1 MTASKISKAK
11 AKLLVEHPYFGN
23 LASRLEL
30 RESQNIQAF
39 ISDGVVFQYNSN
51 YIEALS
57 DDELGFALS
66 NGALHAA
73 LAHENRR
80 NERMSWLWQLAT
92 DYAINA
98 MLVENGMSEPR
109 YINYNPRFDGM
120 YSEEIYAVLKS
131 EIKNKEYDDEKVNGE
146 AREAA
151 LGYESNNTGFN
162 EENRRKQQQMHS
174 PNQED
179 AKNQNRPKMEVDNV
193 TKEEQWQQH
202 LDKATQQ
209 ALESDALPS
218 GIERFVDIKSMAKVD
233 WRHELHNAIERHF
246 RSDYSQVPP
255 SKKLLYSGIYLPSL
269 NSEML
274 RLAIAIDSSGSVD
287 EEQLS
292 QFIAEVESL
301 MMIYPQHEIELIVC
315 DSKIRSHEIFHS
327 GEMLNISIKG
337 GGATDFRPVF
347 KLIDEEF
354 FTCNLLLYFTD
365 AQGSFP
371 ANEPTYDT
379 IWITPHRCDVPFGRV
394 IVLN

>member
-11 AKLLVEHPYFGN
+11 AKLLVEYPYFGN

-30 RESQNIQAF
+30 RESENIQAF
-39 ISDGVVFQYNSN
+39 ISDGVVFQYNSD
-51 YIEALS
+51 YIEELS

-73 LAHENRR
+73 LTHENRR

-98 MLVENGMSEPR
+98 MLVENGMNEPK
-109 YINYNPRFDGM
+109 YINYDPRFDGM

-131 EIKNKEYDDEKVNGE
+131 EIKNEEYDDEKVNGE
-146 AREAA
+146 TREAA
-151 LGYESNNTGFN
+151 LGYE
-162 EENRRKQQQMHS
+162 

-209 ALESDALPS
+209 ALEGDALPS
-218 GIERFVDIKSMAKVD
+218 GIERFIDIKSVAKVD
-233 WRHELHNAIERHF
+233 WRHELHNAVERHF

-287 EEQLS
+287 EELLS

-301 MMIYPQHEIELIVC
+301 MMIYPQYEIELIVC
-315 DSKIRSHEIFHS
+315 DSKIRLHEIFHS

-337 GGATDFRPVF
+337 GGTTDFRPVF

-365 AQGSFP
+365 TQGSFP
-371 ANEPTYDT
+371 ANEPTYET